1 MVLHDIIKKGR
12 VNLLKEQLTAN
23 EIRYRTYFP
32 ELTEKN
38 FNPMN
43 DVLFK
48 FIFGRPE
55 RKLITIDFLNAIAA
69 EDLGHPITDIVF
81 TPTENVPDNYDEKLT
96 RLDVACTLDT
106 GEQVDIEVQIVN
118 QKNMQRRTMC
128 YWARLYLLS
137 LPPGGAYQDL
147 KPCITI
153 NLLRFNLLPQEEAH
167 SMWSIYN
174 AETGDRLNKDL
185 VFHFLEI
192 PKYTKSPKKRISDMT
207 KMERWLAYFAN
218 QLSYDEKGELI
229 MSDEAIHKAVDAA
242 RTFLQNDA
250 ERLAYI
256 NRELAI
262 LDYNSDHRDAFEEGK
277 AEGCREG
284 EAKGRKEGE
293 AKGREEGQAIADERW
308 GTLMQRLL
316 GEQRY
321 DDANK
326 AAADAGFREKLF
338 KEYGI

>member
-1 MVLHDIIKKGR
+1 M
-12 VNLLKEQLTAN
+12 
-23 EIRYRTYFP
+23 
-32 ELTEKN
+32 
-38 FNPMN
+38 
-43 DVLFK
+43 
-48 FIFGRPE
+48 
-55 RKLITIDFLNAIAA
+55 
-69 EDLGHPITDIVF
+69 
-81 TPTENVPDNYDEKLT
+81 
-96 RLDVACTLDT
+96 ACTLDT

-153 NLLRFNLLPQEEAH
+153 NLLRFNLLPQGEAH
-167 SMWSIYN
+167 SMWSVYN

-218 QLSYDEKGELI
+218 QLSDDEKGELI

-262 LDYNSDHRDAFEEGK
+262 LDYNSDHRDAFEEG
-277 AEGCREG
+277 
-284 EAKGRKEGE
+284 EAKGRAEGRKEGE
-293 AKGREEGQAIADERW
+293 AKGREEGIKAGQQK
-308 GTLMQRLL
+308 LRLL
-316 GEQRY
+316 MSALFKENRY
-321 DDANK
+321 DDANR
-326 AAADAGFREKLF
+326 AASDPDFCEKLF

>member
-1 MVLHDIIKKGR
+1 
-12 VNLLKEQLTAN
+12 
-23 EIRYRTYFP
+23 
-32 ELTEKN
+32 
-38 FNPMN
+38 
-43 DVLFK
+43 
-48 FIFGRPE
+48 
-55 RKLITIDFLNAIAA
+55 
-69 EDLGHPITDIVF
+69 
-81 TPTENVPDNYDEKLT
+81 
-96 RLDVACTLDT
+96 
-106 GEQVDIEVQIVN
+106 
-118 QKNMQRRTMC
+118 
-128 YWARLYLLS
+128 
-137 LPPGGAYQDL
+137 
-147 KPCITI
+147 
-153 NLLRFNLLPQEEAH
+153 
-167 SMWSIYN
+167 
-174 AETGDRLNKDL
+174 
-185 VFHFLEI
+185 
-192 PKYTKSPKKRISDMT
+192 MT

-218 QLSYDEKGELI
+218 QLSDDEKGELI

-277 AEGCREG
+277 AEGRREGEAKGRKEG

-293 AKGREEGQAIADERW
+293 AKGREEGQAIANERW

-326 AAADAGFREKLF
+326 AAADADFREKLF